1 VDGLYASLKA
11 MMIKVLT
18 KDSPLTEKE
27 YNNSELTDLMQKL
40 EHLVIS
46 KVTEINF
53 RDKDPKNQI
62 PEKELA

>member
-1 VDGLYASLKA
+1 

-40 EHLVIS
+40 EQLVIS